1 MSKTVSFGQLIAP
14 LCVAAL
20 LLCGVFIGQAGARE
34 KGAGGEKRFAKFGD
48 ARVHYRSFGRGEEAV
63 VFVHGWTCDWTFWA
77 AQIPAASKA
86 GRVLAVDLPGHGESD
101 APQGA
106 ANYTMDS
113 FARAVEAV
121 MRDAKVRR
129 AVLVGHS
136 MGTPVVRQFYRRSP
150 EKTLGLVFVDG
161 SLWPLAPRAAAESFV
176 APLRA
181 DFARAARPM
190 VEGMTQPMLSAELR
204 GQVRAKMLGARPHVA
219 VAAMEGMLDEVVYK
233 EDPIKVPALAFVAR
247 SPFWPADAEQRFRRL
262 APELD
267 FRLWEG
273 VSHFLMM
280 DRPEDFNR
288 ELADFIA
295 RRKLLRQK

>member
-1 MSKTVSFGQLIAP
+1 MLKTTTLGRA
-14 LCVAAL
+14 AAL
-20 LLCGVFIGQAGARE
+20 AVLTMLLVCSVLTAPAGARDTNP
-34 KGAGGEKRFAKFGD
+34 GGEKRFAKFGD

-77 AQIPAASKA
+77 GQIPAFSKTA
-86 GRVLAVDLPGHGESD
+86 RVLAVDLPGHGESG

-106 ANYTMDS
+106 AHYTMDS
-113 FARAVEAV
+113 FARAVEAA

-136 MGTPVVRQFYRRSP
+136 MGTPVVRQFYRLFP
-150 EKTLGLVFVDG
+150 DKTLGLVFVDG
-161 SLWPLAPRAAAESFV
+161 ALWPLAPREAAASFL

-190 VEGMTQPMLSAELR
+190 VEGMTQPMLSAGLR
-204 GQVRAKMLGARPHVA
+204 EQVRAKMLAAPPHVA
-219 VAAMEGMLDEVVYK
+219 VSAMEGMMDEAVYR
-233 EDPIKVPALAFVAR
+233 EGPIKVPALAVIAR

-262 APELD
+262 APGLD
-267 FRLWEG
+267 FRMWEG

-280 DRPEDFNR
+280 DKPEEFNR
-288 ELADFIA
+288 ELSDFLA